1 MQDIKNIYLVAWK
14 NRKFFDKNDSPIGS
28 IQLPEIEEEFS
39 AVWHEMQFG
48 EHNNFEEAQRKLGQ
62 FSGGIIKDSN
72 PYQHTLSKGIDSFFQ
87 EEFELLIGLKKVVG
101 TDFSRPSGEIIETD
115 SDFDGYRFYVIES
128 KNEDSGVTVYHFARF
143 IPKYHVLMNKRML
156 QTKQVTNFVQNDNRF
171 LLKSI
176 ILIEPTVFASA
187 IYNKDQLGNEISN
200 VQIFVHN
207 PDAYE
212 KAFILSNSY
221 FKYAQSKFEQFKDS
235 NQDTRRTISL
245 NNIKVDWDEDLFN
258 PGDFFN
264 QKNVNIA
271 KKFAKDT
278 DDDKQYDISRIAEA
292 NNKLLRGGDSKPF
305 NKPLEFIYNGKGEV
319 ISLKV
324 KEESVGTLAAIMDG
338 QIWTNEIHQ
347 KTQTNI

>member
-14 NRKFFDKNDSPIGS
+14 NRNFFDKNDNPIGS

-39 AVWHEMQFG
+39 AVWHDMKFG
-48 EHNNFEEAQRKLGQ
+48 EHSNFEEAQRKLGQ

-87 EEFELLIGLKKVVG
+87 EEFELLIELKKVVG

-115 SDFDGYRFYVIES
+115 SDLDGYRFYVIES
-128 KNEDSGVTVYHFARF
+128 KNKDSGVTVYHFARF
-143 IPKYHVLMNKRML
+143 IPKYHILMNKRML
-156 QTKQVTNFVQNDNRF
+156 RTKQEINSVHNDSHF
-171 LLKSI
+171 LFKSI
-176 ILIEPTVFASA
+176 ILIEPTAFASA
-187 IYNKDQLGNEISN
+187 IYNKDQLDNDISN

-207 PDAYE
+207 PETYE
-212 KAFILSNSY
+212 KAFILRNSY
-221 FKYAQSKFEQFKDS
+221 FKYAQSKFKQFKDS
-235 NQDTRRTISL
+235 DRDTRRTISL
-245 NNIKVDWDEDLFN
+245 NNIEVDWDENLFN
-258 PGDFFN
+258 PADFFN

-278 DDDKQYDISRIAEA
+278 DDDKQYDIIRIVEA
-292 NNKLLRGGDSKPF
+292 NNKLINGSDTKPF
-305 NKPLEFIYNGKGEV
+305 NRPLEFLYNDKGEV

-324 KEESVGTLAAIMDG
+324 TEESVGTLAAIMDG